1 MSHLPSDPNPD
12 STLALLS
19 QGYTYISKRCKH
31 FQSDVFRTRL
41 MFYPAVCMLGEEA
54 ARIFYE
60 PDRFTRKRAM
70 PPTALMLLQG
80 LGSVQVM
87 DGEAHRWRKRMFM
100 SIMTPERIRELD
112 DLTADQWRIHIE
124 KWQGMD
130 QVALLPEAQDILFQ
144 AVARWAGV
152 PLGGEEDARQWTRAF
167 AAMVDG
173 AGAVGPRNWRGMMF
187 RARAERWITGI
198 IEDVRAGRIKVPKG
212 SALEVIA
219 SHRDQNGEP
228 LAPGVAA
235 VELINILRPT
245 VAIAWYVTFAAL
257 ALHDYPECRRT
268 LAAGDDGDLER
279 FVQEVRRFY
288 PFFPAVGGRVQ
299 RAFDWRGHH
308 FAEGEWV
315 LLDLYGTNHDPRIWD
330 EPQTFRPDRF
340 RHWNGSPFSLIPQ
353 GAGEFD
359 HGHRCAGEWIT
370 IALMKTAVRMLTTG
384 MSYEV
389 PEQDL
394 GISLSR
400 MPAQPKS
407 RFLIRN
413 VRRAATSGT
422 WSELSPHREGPLRRN
437 VL

>member
-1 MSHLPSDPNPD
+1 
-12 STLALLS
+12 
-19 QGYTYISKRCKH
+19 
-31 FQSDVFRTRL
+31 
-41 MFYPAVCMLGEEA
+41 MLGEEA

-152 PLGGEEDARQWTRAF
+152 PLGDEEDARRWTRAF

-173 AGAVGPRNWRGMMF
+173 AGAVGPRNWRGMMM
-187 RARAERWITGI
+187 RARAERWITSI
-198 IEDVRAGRIKVPKG
+198 IEDVRAGRIEVPEG

-228 LAPGVAA
+228 LDPRVAA

-257 ALHDYPECRRT
+257 ALHDYPECRRA

-288 PFFPAVGGRVQ
+288 PFFPLIGGRVQ
-299 RAFDWRGHH
+299 AAFAWRGYH
-308 FAEGEWV
+308 FAKGTWV
-315 LLDLYGTNHDPRIWD
+315 LLDLYGTNHDPRSWD
-330 EPQTFRPDRF
+330 DPHVFRPERF
-340 RHWNGSPFSLIPQ
+340 RNWEGSAFSLVPH
-353 GAGEFD
+353 GGGE
-359 HGHRCAGEWIT
+359 HATGHRCAGEGLT
-370 IALMKTAVRMLTTG
+370 IALLKAAVRLLTTA
-384 MSYEV
+384 MAYDM
-389 PEQDL
+389 PAQDL
-394 GISLSR
+394 RIDLAR
-400 MPAQPKS
+400 MPARPTS
-407 RFLIRN
+407 GVVIRN
-413 VRRAATSGT
+413 VRPT
-422 WSELSPHREGPLRRN
+422 P
-437 VL
+437 